1 MSRKSQDPVGRTF
14 SIELRSAKTLR
25 SASFVHGSDGEVEIE
40 GTLGTLESVSF
51 PEGMVLQIVGSEGTL
66 QVDLEQDEIPRPRRV
81 PRP

>member
-1 MSRKSQDPVGRTF
+1 MSQKNQDSVGRTF
-14 SIELRSAKTLR
+14 SIELRSANTLR

-66 QVDLEQDEIPRPRRV
+66 QVDLGQDEIPRPRRI
-81 PRP
+81 PRS